1 MAKNYAVEEVIPSA
15 KRLINSLRDIGYD
28 FPTAVAEL
36 VDNSIEADAT
46 EVSIKV
52 EFDGENSWVM
62 IADNGKGMSAEK
74 LKEAMRYGS
83 ASIYNEKSLGKFG
96 LGLKTASFSQSK
108 HWLVAT
114 KSDFP
119 DNDIISFKWDLDHVN
134 RTDRW
139 EILPIKKNS
148 LDAVIKDYLQ
158 NKTGTVVFW
167 QRIDRILEYE
177 NPNTERARKKL
188 ITMCR
193 DLEEHLAMVFHR
205 FLMGEVPGKKMRL
218 FLNENEILPWDP
230 YARNEK
236 ATKELDVIRIP
247 LEHGGVHG
255 EAVIEP
261 YILPP
266 SKAFSTYQAHSK
278 AAGPKKWNQQ
288 QGFYIYRNDRMIQS
302 GGWCRIRTYDEHT
315 KLARFAL
322 NFSSKIDG
330 AFKIDVSKMYVSLP
344 PQIRKDIEDKTQSMV
359 TRAREIYDNDEKTI
373 PVIPSLDTFASPV
386 VPSRKPN
393 NPSVLPEIKKEI
405 EEKIQPMVAQE
416 KEIYD
421 NDEKTFPVISSLDTK
436 LDNPSV
442 LPPQIKKEFEEKI
455 QPMVEQVKEIYDNDE
470 KTFPDISSLNTKPGN
485 PSVPV
490 TTQKISEIKI
500 FPAVPSQ
507 IPASDTNNVTIVK
520 ASRPVI
526 IHEEMRAV
534 TEKRWTL
541 DEILDEL
548 KKSAEP
554 AEIHVLE
561 RVFSRLREQIQKT

>member
-15 KRLINSLRDIGYD
+15 KRLINSLRDLGYE
-28 FPTAVAEL
+28 FSTAVAEL
-36 VDNSIEADAT
+36 IDNSIEADAT

-83 ASIYNEKSLGKFG
+83 ASIYNERSLGKFG

-114 KSDFP
+114 RSDFP

-139 EILPIKKNS
+139 EILPMKKNS

-158 NKTGTVVFW
+158 NKTGTVVLW

-177 NPNTERARKKL
+177 NPKTERARKKL

-205 FLMGEVPGKKMRL
+205 FLMGEVPGKKLRI

-247 LEHGGVHG
+247 LEHEGIHG

-266 SKAFSTYQAHSK
+266 SKAFSTHQAHTK

-344 PQIRKDIEDKTQSMV
+344 PQIRKEIEDKTQSMV
-359 TRAREIYDNDEKTI
+359 TRAREIYDNDEKTF
-373 PVIPSLDTFASPV
+373 PVIPSLDTFASPPI
-386 VPSRKPN
+386 PSLKPD
-393 NPSVLPEIKKEI
+393 NPSVLPRIKKQI
-405 EEKIQPMVAQE
+405 EDKILPMVAQA

-421 NDEKTFPVISSLDTK
+421 NNEKTFPVISSFDTMS
-436 LDNPSV
+436 DNPDV
-442 LPPQIKKEFEEKI
+442 LPPIKKEVEDKI
-455 QPMVEQVKEIYDNDE
+455 LPMVAQVKEIFDNGE
-470 KTFPDISSLNTKPGN
+470 KTFPVISSSDTKPDN

-507 IPASDTNNVTIVK
+507 IPATDTNKVTIVK
-520 ASRPVI
+520 ASHPVI

-534 TEKRWTL
+534 TEKKWTL
-541 DEILDEL
+541 DEIFDEL

-561 RVFSRLREQIQKT
+561 RVFSRLREQIQKS